1 MTAIAQLSPG
11 KATARRGRERGFLSL
26 AQELD
31 DAELRVTGSLPPWL
45 QGRLLLNGPALWDL
59 PGGALRHWFDGYAM
73 LHRLRIEGGRVR
85 YRSRFVQSD
94 AYRRSIATG
103 VPVKGE
109 FGSPNPA
116 SLWARLLGTQGTDN
130 PAVVMSRHGARWIAV
145 TETPFLT
152 YFDPET
158 LATEER
164 VDLHGGELG
173 LHFMAAHGYT
183 LADGSYLNV
192 GTRLGR
198 QCEQKLFRVPP
209 GARTPELLGTVPMAR
224 AGYTHAFALA
234 PGYAILWE
242 CALRARTLSMRFGA
256 GSYKDNFAWDGGAGL
271 ALHAVP
277 LGGGAVRSWAIPPM
291 FAFHA
296 TQAWTE
302 GDDLLLELAIYDD
315 ATVFDDLMLDRRRQ
329 GLPMRGVPQLVRY
342 RLRPGQPRAEP
353 KALGVALELQQVH
366 PARIGHGRAR
376 VCWGAGGIQNGDFF
390 DRSLRVD
397 LDSGAVTTW
406 QRPGAVH
413 LEPLFVPRPGGSADD
428 DGVLLVPTLAD
439 DDDASVIGVVDAATM
454 RGLAEIRAPQVLP
467 FGFHAAFMPA

>member
-11 KATARRGRERGFLSL
+11 KATARRGRERGFLGL
-26 AQELD
+26 AHEID
-31 DAELRVTGSLPPWL
+31 DAELRVTGSLPSWL

-73 LHRLRIEGGRVR
+73 LHRLRIEGGRIR

-94 AYRRSIATG
+94 AYQRSIATG

-198 QCEQKLFRVPP
+198 HCEQKLFRVPP
-209 GARTPELLGTVPMAR
+209 GARTPELLGIVPMAR

-242 CALRARTLSMRFGA
+242 CALRAKTLSMRFGA
-256 GSYKDNFAWDGGAGL
+256 GSYQDNFAWDPRRWIGTACRAAG
-271 ALHAVP
+271 
-277 LGGGAVRSWAIPPM
+277 
-291 FAFHA
+291 
-296 TQAWTE
+296 
-302 GDDLLLELAIYDD
+302 
-315 ATVFDDLMLDRRRQ
+315 RRRRAQ
-329 GLPMRGVPQLVRY
+329 LGHPADVRLPCHPGLGRRRRAAAGTGDLRRCHGLRRPDARSPPARAADAWRAAIGALP
-342 RLRPGQPRAEP
+342 LRPGQTRAEP
-353 KALGVALELQQVH
+353 EPLGVALELQQVH
-366 PARIGHGRAR
+366 PARIGQGRAR
-376 VCWGAGGIQNGDFF
+376 VCW
-390 DRSLRVD
+390 
-397 LDSGAVTTW
+397 
-406 QRPGAVH
+406 
-413 LEPLFVPRPGGSADD
+413 
-428 DGVLLVPTLAD
+428 
-439 DDDASVIGVVDAATM
+439 
-454 RGLAEIRAPQVLP
+454 AP
-467 FGFHAAFMPA
+467 AAFRTANSSTAACVSTSTAVPSPPGSDHGPCIWNRSSCRGPAAAPTTTACCWCRRWPTMTPPA